1 MINNPLIQQNWLKN
15 PSSLPCN
22 LSQWGLILIEGP
34 DAASFLQNQLTNSVL
49 GLKRVLPDQI
59 AQGYSAV
66 RLVGY
71 CNPKGRL
78 LASAWAGLFPSSAEA
93 EERYALF
100 LSKDIAASIA
110 KRLSMYVLRSKA
122 KVTDLSADWEISGLY
137 GSEAQITDFKFDNNC
152 IALRMPDVFVG
163 DQSIARLLMASPS
176 NNLIKVQSE
185 SELLSVWNTLEVL
198 SAIPRIVQAT
208 QEQFVPQMINFESVA
223 GVDFKKGCYPGQEI
237 VARSQYRGSIKR
249 RLQLAH
255 LNGEELDK
263 PSVMPGEE
271 LFHSKDPTQPAGMV
285 ILSAPSPSNPSH
297 IDLQIECKLEA
308 LESGEIHLGS
318 PEGPVLK
325 IDLLP
330 YPLIE
335 I

>member
-1 MINNPLIQQNWLKN
+1 MTNTLQIQQNWLNN

-22 LSQWGLILIEGP
+22 LPQWGLILVEGP
-34 DAASFLQNQLTNSVL
+34 DAASFLQNQLTNSIL
-49 GLKRVLPDQI
+49 GLQRILPGSI
-59 AQGYSAV
+59 AQAYNAV

-78 LASAWAGLFPSSAEA
+78 LASAWSGLFPTSAA
-93 EERYALF
+93 SEERYALF
-100 LSKDIAASIA
+100 ISKDIAASIA
-110 KRLSMYVLRSKA
+110 KRLSMYVLRSKV
-122 KVTDLSADWEISGLY
+122 KVVDLSADWVISGLY
-137 GSEAQITDFKFDNNC
+137 GSDKQISDFEFDDSC
-152 IALRMPDVFVG
+152 IALRMPDVLVN
-163 DQSIARLLMASPS
+163 DQAIARLLMACPQNSSLNSS
-176 NNLIKVQSE
+176 NTNEVLD
-185 SELLSVWNTLEVL
+185 VWNALEVL
-198 SAIPRIVQAT
+198 SAIPRVVQAT

-237 VARSQYRGSIKR
+237 VARSQYRGAIKR

-255 LNGEELDK
+255 LNGIELGDSLVK
-263 PSVMPGEE
+263 PGVE
-271 LFHSKDPTQPAGMV
+271 LFHSKDPSQPAGMV
-285 ILSAPSPSNPSH
+285 VLSARSPIESER

-308 LESGEIHLGS
+308 LEDGEIHLGS